1 MRLVGTRDLIPDL
14 NSIET
19 KWNQR
24 HVKLLD
30 IYYKT
35 KGFTKPRSV
44 VIKPQPAK
52 KKLEYGRVIMNF
64 DDPEFEIFKELRP
77 KSTFDGR
84 FSNKKDV
91 SALVQTTLNKDPD
104 LLNST
109 LKLVDVGINPSSIKL
124 TREI

>member
-1 MRLVGTRDLIPDL
+1 MD
-14 NSIET
+14 
-19 KWNQR
+19 
-24 HVKLLD
+24 
-30 IYYKT
+30 
-35 KGFTKPRSV
+35 
-44 VIKPQPAK
+44 
-52 KKLEYGRVIMNF
+52 F

-91 SALVQTTLNKDPD
+91 SSLVKTTLNKDPD
-104 LLNST
+104 LLNTT